1 MNTLLFLNIG
11 APEIIIIF
19 ILPLILFFILRQL
32 MLWYWK
38 INVIVENQAKQTAA
52 LERQNELMREQIAVL
67 KTIKAQQGN
76 NSIDPNSEAIRP

>member
-11 APEIIIIF
+11 APEIIIILIF
-19 ILPLILFFILRQL
+19 PLALFFILRQL

-38 INVIVENQAKQTAA
+38 INLIVENQAKQTNA
-52 LERQNELMREQIAVL
+52 LERQNELMHEQIELL
-67 KTIKAQQGN
+67 KAIKAQQGN